1 MKYIITQSRLLYVL
15 SIDDRKHH
23 GLLKIGEVFVNNE
36 LADDSNMQNLA
47 KSVRDV
53 LSTRSYMQGI
63 SYQIE
68 HVECTTYNQQTERY
82 TADDVYRQLRKM
94 DISSKSFE
102 TINKEPADIWFAT
115 SLIEIKNAINEIKAG
130 RGAGYGEIKFRPE

>member
-53 LSTRSYMQGI
+53 LNTRSYMQGI
-63 SYQIE
+63 SYQI
-68 HVECTTYNQQTERY
+68 
-82 TADDVYRQLRKM
+82 
-94 DISSKSFE
+94 
-102 TINKEPADIWFAT
+102 
-115 SLIEIKNAINEIKAG
+115 
-130 RGAGYGEIKFRPE
+130 